1 MKGSVTWELAIYLN
15 LSQEVIFNIKSKQ
28 SEKVNC
34 FGFFAVALPQ
44 LVCSLMLTKTL
55 FFLNDDQ
62 YWSNSFPLKQDFS
75 LKKKKTKLNYYI
87 ILGFM

>member
-15 LSQEVIFNIKSKQ
+15 LSQEFIFNIKPKQ

-55 FFLNDDQ
+55 FLNDDQ
-62 YWSNSFPLKQDFS
+62 YWSNYFPLKLDFS
-75 LKKKKTKLNYYI
+75 LKKTKLNYYI

>member
-1 MKGSVTWELAIYLN
+1 MIQIKTYTINFPLFRFMKASVTWELAIYLN

-62 YWSNSFPLKQDFS
+62 Y
-75 LKKKKTKLNYYI
+75 
-87 ILGFM
+87 

>member
-15 LSQEVIFNIKSKQ
+15 LSQEFIFNIKSKQ

-55 FFLNDDQ
+55 FLNDDQ
-62 YWSNSFPLKQDFS
+62 YWSNYFPLKQDFS
-75 LKKKKTKLNYYI
+75 FKKKKLN
-87 ILGFM
+87 

>member
-1 MKGSVTWELAIYLN
+1 MIQIKTYTINFPLFYFMKGSVTWELAIYLN
-15 LSQEVIFNIKSKQ
+15 LSQEFIFNIKSKQ

-55 FFLNDDQ
+55 FLNDDQ
-62 YWSNSFPLKQDFS
+62 Y
-75 LKKKKTKLNYYI
+75 
-87 ILGFM
+87 